1 MQNGC
6 GPSLHCQRRY
16 WGGILSRVHRAA
28 TSVVDAAGMTQTS
41 SLSTFRPASFA
52 DIAPAPGEQPDY
64 ELIRST
70 VDRMVPFT
78 SHVGLEVTEVGAE
91 GATVANPV
99 AEHVQNQMGTV
110 HAGVLF
116 LLGEVACAAAFCGA
130 LAPVLGEVK
139 LFVLRD
145 ARTQFLKP
153 ALGRIRAY
161 GTVEDRVTRSV
172 LTGATRGKFEM
183 DGKAVLR
190 DESDVVVAKMSFDY
204 VCQVG

>member
-1 MQNGC
+1 
-6 GPSLHCQRRY
+6 
-16 WGGILSRVHRAA
+16 
-28 TSVVDAAGMTQTS
+28 MTQNS
-41 SLSTFRPASFA
+41 SLSTFRPANFT
-52 DIAPAPGEQPDY
+52 DIAPAPGQAPDY

-70 VDRMVPFT
+70 VDTMVPFT
-78 SHVGLEVTEVGAE
+78 AHVGLRITDVSQD
-91 GATVANPV
+91 GATVENPDV
-99 AEHVQNQMGTV
+99 EQMHNQMGTV

-145 ARTQFLKP
+145 GRTQFLKP
-153 ALGRIRAY
+153 ALGRIRAH
-161 GTVEDRVTRSV
+161 GTVEDRVTAAVRAG
-172 LTGATRGKFEM
+172 TTRGKFDM

-190 DESDVVVAKMSFDY
+190 DDSGVVVAKMSFDY